1 MIVRRVLHPH
11 TPRIFTPDCKSFL
24 FATEIHMIKSALSR
38 WYRTTLL
45 SHVLNLRRCL
55 KVMGVISEDYVAQ
68 YQIIALMSIC
78 RMLHHSMRSPMSA
91 NSPWNT
97 HTVLGIF
104 HPRPIF
110 TAEMRIVNPLHTML
124 N

>member
-1 MIVRRVLHPH
+1 
-11 TPRIFTPDCKSFL
+11 
-24 FATEIHMIKSALSR
+24 
-38 WYRTTLL
+38 
-45 SHVLNLRRCL
+45 
-55 KVMGVISEDYVAQ
+55 MGVISEDYVAQ
-68 YQIIALMSIC
+68 YQIIALMPIC
-78 RMLHHSMRSPMSA
+78 RMLHYSMRSPMSA

-110 TAEMRIVNPLHTML
+110 SAEMRIVNPLHTML